1 MRAAKQSLAVLFGFL
16 AMLSVGAGEARSQSA
31 LLRVCNQSIV
41 KASVAVSAHASP
53 GNPSFVVKGWWTVDP
68 GTCVNTQYV
77 PWGWVY
83 VYAQAYSGA
92 DIDWRGSDVRLCV
105 AYPGPFERV
114 NTPSYSCAGNAL
126 KSFTGYFIETETF
139 TWNLN

>member
-1 MRAAKQSLAVLFGFL
+1 MWAAKRGLAVLFGFL

-41 KASVAVSAHASP
+41 RASVAVTAHASP
-53 GNPSFVVKGWWTVDP
+53 GNSAFVIKGWWTVDP

-77 PWGWVY
+77 PSGWVY
-83 VYAQAYSGA
+83 VYAKAYSGA
-92 DIDWRGSDVRLCV
+92 DIEWRGNDSRFCV

-114 NTPSYSCAGNAL
+114 ISASYTCDGYFL
-126 KSFTGYFIETETF
+126 KSFTGYFITSETF